1 MHTQSANGQRGAA
14 LITALIFLVIIT
26 MLSLTAMRSSMME
39 LRQASNDETRVA
51 AFESAMAVLDAVLD
65 TPASMPVVGEVGD
78 RSCSGSWAGCVI
90 TDIALPTEL
99 GYDAY
104 VADQRVTVQVER
116 LAPAFRPPP
125 RGLGTSARML
135 TAAAFKVDAVYN
147 LADDGRGRADITQG
161 VLIVVPKGQ

>member
-1 MHTQSANGQRGAA
+1 MHTKTANRQRGAA

-78 RSCSGSWAGCVI
+78 RSCSG
-90 TDIALPTEL
+90 
-99 GYDAY
+99 
-104 VADQRVTVQVER
+104 
-116 LAPAFRPPP
+116 
-125 RGLGTSARML
+125 
-135 TAAAFKVDAVYN
+135 
-147 LADDGRGRADITQG
+147 
-161 VLIVVPKGQ
+161 